1 MDSFDNGM
9 GLKVGI
15 ANRGVVHHDSEKV
28 VSLEDWFKIVSEANT
43 FDYVDK
49 TPPEDEIYLYRKYSE
64 KYELPI
70 LCGGWFYT
78 IGSDENL
85 LFKHLENAVLLG
97 TRYHNVQIK
106 AKHADGY
113 DVTNEQIIDIYM
125 RVSEY
130 GDRLGCTPCF
140 ELHINMWSEDFLR
153 IFDVADEI
161 ERRGVPFRMTLDHS
175 HIIFKIDNDFEM
187 NLFNLADNIKNQKL
201 ILDPYKK
208 GNVAEKLINRNYVN
222 LMHARSVIPNN
233 PKNITATHPNGSV
246 GRGVQYPFLR
256 PLGGQFHTAWD
267 GRKLEPWKEVV
278 RQLLD
283 YHFKENNSPL
293 KLISTE
299 FIPATDYGAGN
310 TYSLL
315 SNSVACAKWIKE
327 QIALRL

>member
-1 MDSFDNGM
+1 
-9 GLKVGI
+9 
-15 ANRGVVHHDSEKV
+15 
-28 VSLEDWFKIVSEANT
+28 
-43 FDYVDK
+43 
-49 TPPEDEIYLYRKYSE
+49 
-64 KYELPI
+64 
-70 LCGGWFYT
+70 
-78 IGSDENL
+78 
-85 LFKHLENAVLLG
+85 
-97 TRYHNVQIK
+97 
-106 AKHADGY
+106 
-113 DVTNEQIIDIYM
+113 
-125 RVSEY
+125 
-130 GDRLGCTPCF
+130 
-140 ELHINMWSEDFLR
+140 
-153 IFDVADEI
+153 
-161 ERRGVPFRMTLDHS
+161 MTLDHS

-233 PKNITATHPNGSV
+233 PKNITATHANGSV

-256 PLGGQFHTAWD
+256 PLEGQFHTAWD